1 MDSLSLL
8 RSELQ
13 QEYNCLQGARERE
26 GIVDW
31 LNQNQDVTRAEE
43 EEEVLYL
50 IYYNFFAGPGV
61 DMVPDPT
68 FEVKWILILSSKNNS
83 EPEPTSF
90 WQ

>member
-50 IYYNFFAGPGV
+50 IYYNIFAGPDEV
-61 DMVPDPT
+61 DPDPT
-68 FEVKWILILSSKNNS
+68 FEGKRIRILPSENNS
-83 EPEPTSF
+83 EPDPTSF
-90 WQ
+90 WL